1 MTLFPIQL
9 NNINQRDYYK
19 DTKHKQTYCKEFD
32 QWYFCSK
39 DGEPQEELT
48 SIEVSSII
56 IE

>member
-9 NNINQRDYYK
+9 NDINQRDYYK
-19 DTKHKQTYCKEFD
+19 DTKHKQTYCKEFNE
-32 QWYFCSK
+32 WYFCSK

-48 SIEVSSII
+48 ALEVSNIT